1 MIGFSHGNSLVSK
14 DANCL
19 IPWVVNL
26 DNEENQNLM
35 AEETTGVRITQNA
48 IYQKQLEH
56 GEILIKVL
64 EKLDHLDD
72 VPNRIREVELT
83 LARLAWIERVAYT
96 GLTAAVVSL
105 LGLIVSILG
114 V

>member
-1 MIGFSHGNSLVSK
+1 VA
-14 DANCL
+14 D
-19 IPWVVNL
+19 
-26 DNEENQNLM
+26 
-35 AEETTGVRITQNA
+35 ETQGVRITQNA

-83 LARLAWIERVAYT
+83 LARLAWIEKIAYS
-96 GLTAAVVSL
+96 GLLAGVVSL
-105 LGLIVSILG
+105 IGAVVNLTI
-114 V
+114 

>member
-1 MIGFSHGNSLVSK
+1 
-14 DANCL
+14 
-19 IPWVVNL
+19 
-26 DNEENQNLM
+26 M
-35 AEETTGVRITQNA
+35 AEETTGVRINQAA

-72 VPNRIREVELT
+72 VPHRLREVELT
-83 LARLAWIERVAYT
+83 LARLAWVEKIAYT
-96 GLTAAVVSL
+96 GLTAALTALIGAVLSL
-105 LGLIVSILG
+105 IL